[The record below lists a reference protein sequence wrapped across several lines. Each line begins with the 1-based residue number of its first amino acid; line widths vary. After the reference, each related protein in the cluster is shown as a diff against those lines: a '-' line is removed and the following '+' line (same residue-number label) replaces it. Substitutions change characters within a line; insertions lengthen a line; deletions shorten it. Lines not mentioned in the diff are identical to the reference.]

1 MAQPDEVTRALLE
14 GAHRSR
20 MACSVQETPHFTLR
34 LWRRYRWPLIGGA
47 VFVIVEFFGS
57 LIGSNLRHF

>member
-1 MAQPDEVTRALLE
+1 MAQPDDVARALAE

-20 MACSVQETPHFTLR
+20 MACSMQVPPR
-34 LWRRYRWPLIGGA
+34 LVDRAWRRYRWPLIGGA
-47 VFVIVEFFGS
+47 VFIVIELLGS